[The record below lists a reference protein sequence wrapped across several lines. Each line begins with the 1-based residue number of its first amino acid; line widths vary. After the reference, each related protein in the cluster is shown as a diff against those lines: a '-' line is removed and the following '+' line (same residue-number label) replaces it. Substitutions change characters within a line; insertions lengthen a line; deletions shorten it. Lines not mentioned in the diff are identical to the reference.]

1 MVKIRLARGG
11 AKKNPF
17 YSIVATDS
25 RKRRDSGYIERI
37 GYFNPVARGQEVRLQ
52 LEEDRLSYW
61 ISQGAQIS
69 DRVKQLVKEYKD
81 PSIREKQLAMQ
92 AAKADEKAKKIAAE
106 EKAKADLE
114 AKEAAEVAA
123 QEAAEAE
130 APAEEA
136 PAEEA
141 PASEAEAEKLQ
152 QKKLQQQ
159 KQKQKQKQKLQ
170 QQKQKLQQKKLQHQ
184 KQKQKLQQKKSQKSQ
199 LKSLK
204 KNNLVSLTPQENNKK
219 LLVGKING
227 FFGLQGWVKVFSYT
241 NPRTNI
247 INYSP
252 WSIKVDGNFQTID
265 ITSGREQ
272 SKTIV
277 VHIKGIDNR
286 EDSQKFIGQD
296 IYINKEQLP
305 ELTQGEYYWHE
316 LIGFDV
322 INKDEERLGTV
333 DYFVETGA
341 NDVLV
346 VKGKKEYWIPYIE
359 PFLVSIDSKN
369 NKILVDWDKD
379 F

>member
-1 MVKIRLARGG
+1 M
-11 AKKNPF
+11 
-17 YSIVATDS
+17 
-25 RKRRDSGYIERI
+25 
-37 GYFNPVARGQEVRLQ
+37 
-52 LEEDRLSYW
+52 
-61 ISQGAQIS
+61 
-69 DRVKQLVKEYKD
+69 
-81 PSIREKQLAMQ
+81 
-92 AAKADEKAKKIAAE
+92 
-106 EKAKADLE
+106 
-114 AKEAAEVAA
+114 
-123 QEAAEAE
+123 
-130 APAEEA
+130 
-136 PAEEA
+136 
-141 PASEAEAEKLQ
+141 
-152 QKKLQQQ
+152 
-159 KQKQKQKQKLQ
+159 
-170 QQKQKLQQKKLQHQ
+170 
-184 KQKQKLQQKKSQKSQ
+184 
-199 LKSLK
+199 
-204 KNNLVSLTPQENNKK
+204 SLTPQENNKK

-247 INYSP
+247 LNYSP
-252 WSIKVDGNFQTID
+252 WSIKVDGNFQSID

-277 VHIKGIDNR
+277 AHIKGIDNR
-286 EDSQKFIGQD
+286 EDSQRFIGQD

-322 INKDEERLGTV
+322 INKDEEQLGTV

>member
-1 MVKIRLARGG
+1 
-11 AKKNPF
+11 
-17 YSIVATDS
+17 
-25 RKRRDSGYIERI
+25 
-37 GYFNPVARGQEVRLQ
+37 
-52 LEEDRLSYW
+52 
-61 ISQGAQIS
+61 
-69 DRVKQLVKEYKD
+69 
-81 PSIREKQLAMQ
+81 
-92 AAKADEKAKKIAAE
+92 
-106 EKAKADLE
+106 
-114 AKEAAEVAA
+114 
-123 QEAAEAE
+123 
-130 APAEEA
+130 
-136 PAEEA
+136 
-141 PASEAEAEKLQ
+141 
-152 QKKLQQQ
+152 
-159 KQKQKQKQKLQ
+159 
-170 QQKQKLQQKKLQHQ
+170 
-184 KQKQKLQQKKSQKSQ
+184 
-199 LKSLK
+199 
-204 KNNLVSLTPQENNKK
+204 VSLTPQENNKK
-219 LLVGKING
+219 LLIGKING

-247 INYSP
+247 LNYSP
-252 WSIKVDGNFQTID
+252 WSIKVDGNFQSID

-277 VHIKGIDNR
+277 AHIKGIDNR

-322 INKDEERLGTV
+322 INKDEEQLGTV

>member
-1 MVKIRLARGG
+1 
-11 AKKNPF
+11 
-17 YSIVATDS
+17 
-25 RKRRDSGYIERI
+25 
-37 GYFNPVARGQEVRLQ
+37 
-52 LEEDRLSYW
+52 
-61 ISQGAQIS
+61 
-69 DRVKQLVKEYKD
+69 
-81 PSIREKQLAMQ
+81 
-92 AAKADEKAKKIAAE
+92 
-106 EKAKADLE
+106 
-114 AKEAAEVAA
+114 
-123 QEAAEAE
+123 
-130 APAEEA
+130 
-136 PAEEA
+136 
-141 PASEAEAEKLQ
+141 
-152 QKKLQQQ
+152 
-159 KQKQKQKQKLQ
+159 
-170 QQKQKLQQKKLQHQ
+170 
-184 KQKQKLQQKKSQKSQ
+184 
-199 LKSLK
+199 
-204 KNNLVSLTPQENNKK
+204 VSLTPQENNKK

-247 INYSP
+247 LNYSP
-252 WSIKVDGNFQTID
+252 WSIKVDGNFQSID
-265 ITSGREQ
+265 IANGREQ

-277 VHIKGIDNR
+277 AHIKGIDNR

-322 INKDEERLGTV
+322 INKDEEQLGTV

>member
-1 MVKIRLARGG
+1 M
-11 AKKNPF
+11 
-17 YSIVATDS
+17 
-25 RKRRDSGYIERI
+25 
-37 GYFNPVARGQEVRLQ
+37 
-52 LEEDRLSYW
+52 
-61 ISQGAQIS
+61 
-69 DRVKQLVKEYKD
+69 
-81 PSIREKQLAMQ
+81 
-92 AAKADEKAKKIAAE
+92 
-106 EKAKADLE
+106 
-114 AKEAAEVAA
+114 
-123 QEAAEAE
+123 
-130 APAEEA
+130 
-136 PAEEA
+136 
-141 PASEAEAEKLQ
+141 
-152 QKKLQQQ
+152 
-159 KQKQKQKQKLQ
+159 
-170 QQKQKLQQKKLQHQ
+170 
-184 KQKQKLQQKKSQKSQ
+184 
-199 LKSLK
+199 
-204 KNNLVSLTPQENNKK
+204 SLTPQENNKK

-247 INYSP
+247 LNYSP
-252 WSIKVDGNFQTID
+252 WSIKVDGNFQSID

-277 VHIKGIDNR
+277 ANIKGIDNR

-322 INKDEERLGTV
+322 INKDEEQLGTV

>member
-1 MVKIRLARGG
+1 M
-11 AKKNPF
+11 
-17 YSIVATDS
+17 
-25 RKRRDSGYIERI
+25 
-37 GYFNPVARGQEVRLQ
+37 
-52 LEEDRLSYW
+52 
-61 ISQGAQIS
+61 
-69 DRVKQLVKEYKD
+69 
-81 PSIREKQLAMQ
+81 
-92 AAKADEKAKKIAAE
+92 
-106 EKAKADLE
+106 
-114 AKEAAEVAA
+114 
-123 QEAAEAE
+123 
-130 APAEEA
+130 
-136 PAEEA
+136 
-141 PASEAEAEKLQ
+141 
-152 QKKLQQQ
+152 
-159 KQKQKQKQKLQ
+159 
-170 QQKQKLQQKKLQHQ
+170 
-184 KQKQKLQQKKSQKSQ
+184 
-199 LKSLK
+199 
-204 KNNLVSLTPQENNKK
+204 SLTPQENNKK

-247 INYSP
+247 LNYSP
-252 WSIKVDGNFQTID
+252 WSIKVDGNFQSID
-265 ITSGREQ
+265 ITNGREQ

-277 VHIKGIDNR
+277 AHIKGIDNR
-286 EDSQKFIGQD
+286 EDSQKFIGKD

>member
-1 MVKIRLARGG
+1 M
-11 AKKNPF
+11 
-17 YSIVATDS
+17 
-25 RKRRDSGYIERI
+25 
-37 GYFNPVARGQEVRLQ
+37 
-52 LEEDRLSYW
+52 
-61 ISQGAQIS
+61 
-69 DRVKQLVKEYKD
+69 
-81 PSIREKQLAMQ
+81 
-92 AAKADEKAKKIAAE
+92 
-106 EKAKADLE
+106 
-114 AKEAAEVAA
+114 
-123 QEAAEAE
+123 
-130 APAEEA
+130 
-136 PAEEA
+136 
-141 PASEAEAEKLQ
+141 
-152 QKKLQQQ
+152 
-159 KQKQKQKQKLQ
+159 
-170 QQKQKLQQKKLQHQ
+170 
-184 KQKQKLQQKKSQKSQ
+184 
-199 LKSLK
+199 
-204 KNNLVSLTPQENNKK
+204 SLTPQENKKK
-219 LLVGKING
+219 LLAGKING

-247 INYSP
+247 LNYSP
-252 WSIKVDGNFQTID
+252 WSIKVDGNFQSID

-277 VHIKGIDNR
+277 AHIKGIDNR

-296 IYINKEQLP
+296 IYIYKEQLP

>member
-1 MVKIRLARGG
+1 M
-11 AKKNPF
+11 
-17 YSIVATDS
+17 
-25 RKRRDSGYIERI
+25 
-37 GYFNPVARGQEVRLQ
+37 
-52 LEEDRLSYW
+52 
-61 ISQGAQIS
+61 
-69 DRVKQLVKEYKD
+69 
-81 PSIREKQLAMQ
+81 
-92 AAKADEKAKKIAAE
+92 
-106 EKAKADLE
+106 
-114 AKEAAEVAA
+114 
-123 QEAAEAE
+123 
-130 APAEEA
+130 
-136 PAEEA
+136 
-141 PASEAEAEKLQ
+141 
-152 QKKLQQQ
+152 
-159 KQKQKQKQKLQ
+159 
-170 QQKQKLQQKKLQHQ
+170 
-184 KQKQKLQQKKSQKSQ
+184 
-199 LKSLK
+199 
-204 KNNLVSLTPQENNKK
+204 SLTPQENNKK

-247 INYSP
+247 LNYSP
-252 WSIKVDGNFQTID
+252 WSIKVDGNFQSID
-265 ITSGREQ
+265 IANGREQ

-277 VHIKGIDNR
+277 AHIKGIDNR